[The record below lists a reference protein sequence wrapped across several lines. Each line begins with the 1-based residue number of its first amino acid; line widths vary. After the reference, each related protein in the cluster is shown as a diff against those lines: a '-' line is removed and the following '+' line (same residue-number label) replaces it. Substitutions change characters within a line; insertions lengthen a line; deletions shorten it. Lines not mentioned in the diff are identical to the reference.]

1 MELDKDLFDANIDS
15 PIKRPFYGTQNSALI
30 FK

>member
-1 MELDKDLFDANIDS
+1 MELETDIFEGYLNCS
-15 PIKRPFYGTQNSALI
+15 VKRPFYGTQNSALI